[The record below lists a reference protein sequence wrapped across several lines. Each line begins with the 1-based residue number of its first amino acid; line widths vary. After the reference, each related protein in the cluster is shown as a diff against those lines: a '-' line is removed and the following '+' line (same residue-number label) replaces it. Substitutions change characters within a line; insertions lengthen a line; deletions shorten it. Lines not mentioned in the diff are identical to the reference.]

1 MSCIT
6 IAKEIKSIHPEDVAL
21 IKLGGFYKVYG
32 KDAYILAKLLG
43 YKIKEEEK
51 IANCGFESAPSRCSI
66 STFFSMVNTIFI
78 SGQSSVSSVITSFLD
93 APQNNAVDP
102 DRFRSSCNSGADRF
116 ASSGTAVF
124 PVKSIAM

>member
-51 IANCGFESAPSRCSI
+51 IEEEKI
-66 STFFSMVNTIFI
+66 KIYEVLIIYTIFLI
-78 SGQSSVSSVITSFLD
+78 KQRPITE
-93 APQNNAVDP
+93 QIQE
-102 DRFRSSCNSGADRF
+102 
-116 ASSGTAVF
+116 
-124 PVKSIAM
+124 KSNFFE